1 MKRIAIY
8 LFSSL
13 SLICSAALPASG
25 ATVSETLAE
34 IERNSL
40 TLRATAASNE
50 ATELELRADNTL
62 PPLSVEYSPFFRSGV
77 SGVASSEMV
86 VSQEFDFP
94 TLYGVRNRQAS
105 AERAALDGA
114 AAAERRAFRQD
125 ARSRLLTLLLL
136 RKEREI
142 LDMRIA
148 DAEALLALYEKSLE
162 NGKSTILEVNKVKL
176 ELQELR
182 RELLQNSA
190 DLQAQADALQGL
202 NGGQPIDLSD
212 LEQIRWK
219 RARPVLALELEQH
232 LADQTEAFQ
241 AEGQDKDTAVRLAL
255 EDMGDPVEVG
265 TELDRVH
272 RPRPQWGL
280 LGLTF
285 VLAAIGAFLRV
296 EFLQASPYPSR
307 EQVLV
312 KTLAS
317 LATLGLG
324 TALMMGAYFLDVSR
338 LVRHARTVYIGTLAM
353 TVLLLL
359 YPTYYNAL
367 MTTLYPLVQTVLYLH
382 DP

>member
-136 RKEREI
+136 REEREI

-162 NGKSTILEVNKVKL
+162 NGK
-176 ELQELR
+176 
-182 RELLQNSA
+182 
-190 DLQAQADALQGL
+190 
-202 NGGQPIDLSD
+202 
-212 LEQIRWK
+212 
-219 RARPVLALELEQH
+219 
-232 LADQTEAFQ
+232 
-241 AEGQDKDTAVRLAL
+241 
-255 EDMGDPVEVG
+255 
-265 TELDRVH
+265 VH
-272 RPRPQWGL
+272 
-280 LGLTF
+280 
-285 VLAAIGAFLRV
+285 
-296 EFLQASPYPSR
+296 YP
-307 EQVLV
+307 
-312 KTLAS
+312 
-317 LATLGLG
+317 
-324 TALMMGAYFLDVSR
+324 
-338 LVRHARTVYIGTLAM
+338 
-353 TVLLLL
+353 
-359 YPTYYNAL
+359 
-367 MTTLYPLVQTVLYLH
+367 
-382 DP
+382 